1 LQRTAKAKGLGQETI
16 TVEDYRFFNPG
27 EQEALIKLLKGTS
40 IYIEMNR
47 DTEKYFDDPV
57 CRAALIADILPLAK
71 AGLQFTVSTDNHHL
85 AAAKKPF
92 APEPYCQ
99 PTGVSPLNC
108 NTIVRELLA
117 LKTKRS
123 LLDAASNKAN

>member
-1 LQRTAKAKGLGQETI
+1 
-16 TVEDYRFFNPG
+16 
-27 EQEALIKLLKGTS
+27 EQEELIGLLKGTS

-57 CRAALIADILPLAK
+57 CREALIADILPLAK

-85 AAAKKPF
+85 QAARRPF
-92 APEPYCQ
+92 DPEHYCG
-99 PTGVSPLNC
+99 PCGVTAFNC

-117 LKTKRS
+117 LRARRS
-123 LLDAASNKAN
+123 LRE